1 MKLRTP
7 SLLALTAAVGFA
19 AAVGLGGRGADPTA
33 SVGSIATIAI
43 APGSFTFRLPGEYL
57 RSNRPVDAPLFE
69 MDVRAGFEIMK
80 YQVSAAD
87 YARCVVDG
95 ACQAAEGRASMPDT
109 MPVTGVNYRDATA
122 YAVWLSEATGESWRL
137 PTDAE
142 WAFAAAERF
151 PDEAL
156 GLLDD
161 GTNPATRWLAR
172 YRSDAG
178 KAAPDP
184 EPKPLGFFGVNSKG
198 LADVAG
204 NVWDW
209 TTTCYAHASLNAD
222 GSIAESTENCGVRV
236 VGGRHRGYMSY
247 FIRDGKSGGCAAG
260 MAPHNL
266 GIRLVRDKPSP
277 IARLR
282 SLLNWTAS

>member
-1 MKLRTP
+1 MKLKTP
-7 SLLALTAAVGFA
+7 SLLALTAAVALA
-19 AAVGLGGRGADPTA
+19 AAIGFGGGRADPTMR
-33 SVGSIATIAI
+33 VGPIDMIAL

-57 RSNRPVDAPLFE
+57 RSDRPVDAPVLGMEF
-69 MDVRAGFEIMK
+69 RAGFEIMK
-80 YQVSAAD
+80 YQVSTAD
-87 YARCVVDG
+87 YAHCVADG
-95 ACQAAEGRASMPDT
+95 ACAAAEGSASAAGT
-109 MPVTGVNYRDATA
+109 RPVTGVNYRDATA
-122 YAVWLSEATGESWRL
+122 YAAWLSDTTGQSWRL

-156 GLLDD
+156 GLQDD

-172 YRSDAG
+172 YRSEAG
-178 KAAPDP
+178 NAAPDP
-184 EPKPLGFFGVNSKG
+184 EPKPRGYYGVNSRG

-209 TTTCYAHASLNAD
+209 TTTCYVHASLDTD

-266 GIRLVRDKPSP
+266 GIRLVRDKTSL

-282 SLLNWTAS
+282 SLLAVMAS